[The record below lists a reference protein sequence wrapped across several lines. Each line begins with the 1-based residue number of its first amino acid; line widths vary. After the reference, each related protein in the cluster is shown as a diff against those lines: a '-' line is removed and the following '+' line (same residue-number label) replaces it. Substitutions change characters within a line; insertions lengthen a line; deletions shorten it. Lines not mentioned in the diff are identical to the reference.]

1 MPLRIA
7 PMSTPPSPAQVVI
20 GMRRNLTQKPSYPS
34 VEAEVMQVSS
44 FCPGLHVAAVLHEEA
59 YFH

>member
-1 MPLRIA
+1 
-7 PMSTPPSPAQVVI
+7 MSTPPSPAQVVI

-34 VEAEVMQVSS
+34 VEAEVLQVSS